1 MKTIEELLDQ
11 VERAQG
17 KIVDRDEVVAALKAT
32 RGGSRFAGP
41 DATPEVVATL
51 AAGGTVGGDGTV
63 KDASGRHVGTVAQ
76 GSGAAGGMTKA
87 LAEATSTAGGVLVPV
102 EVSRDIAQLIYARS
116 AVTKMLPTVTKVG
129 KELDVPQVA
138 TGSTALY
145 VAENAAIPASEPT
158 FGLALQL
165 RPREL
170 VALVPISNR
179 LLRDANPEV
188 EQAVRTDLA
197 DVMAARQDLAFIIG
211 GGGAIEP
218 LGIKNTPNLT
228 AAPNLGANG
237 ATPTFDN
244 LKDQV
249 AALRNV
255 NAPFQRPGWIFA
267 PRTLNT
273 IEKIKDSQGRYLA
286 ETGLLT
292 YDAQG
297 GGGALLGFKFATTT
311 AVPVNLTKGTNNDT
325 SFVIFGSDWNEAWV
339 GQNLDLVVEA
349 SNEATYLDT
358 SSNLVSAWAS
368 RQTVFRAIAAHDFGL
383 RRPTLFSVMDGVRP

>member
-1 MKTIEELLDQ
+1 MKTIEELLEQ

-17 KIVDRDEVVAALKAT
+17 KTLDRGEVVAALKAT

-51 AAGGTVGGDGTV
+51 AAGGTIGGDGTV
-63 KDASGRHVGTVAQ
+63 KDASGRHVGTVA

-87 LAEATSTAGGVLVPV
+87 LAEATTTAGGVLVPI

-138 TGSTALY
+138 TGSTAAYL
-145 VAENAAIPASEPT
+145 AENAAIPASEPT

-197 DVMAARQDLAFIIG
+197 DVMAARQDLAFIT

-273 IEKIKDSQGRYLA
+273 IQKIKDSQGRYLG
-286 ETGLLT
+286 ESGLLT

-297 GGGALLGFKFATTT
+297 GGGTLLGFKFATTT
-311 AVPVNLTKGTNNDT
+311 AVPVNLTKGTSSDT
-325 SFVIFGSDWNEAWV
+325 SYVILGSDWNEAWL
-339 GQNLDLVVEA
+339 GENLNLTVEA

-383 RRPTLFSVMDGVRP
+383 RRPQLFSVMDGVRP